1 MWCVKIVYILLLVA
15 MSLSLPLYAQNKDTT
30 WKGSVTGSAKDTMHN
45 YFMQAAT
52 ISIYKTSDSSL
63 IAYTLTNSLGE
74 FRIGNLP
81 LGMQLTIR
89 VSYIGYETYTRFF
102 TIPAGEK
109 IVHLGEF
116 DMHKGDNSL
125 EEVTVISSPVRMH
138 GDTLEFNAAAFK
150 LDQNA
155 VAEDLLKK
163 LPGIVVWGDGTITVN
178 GRQISKLLVDG
189 KPFFGGDAKVATQ
202 NIPKTAIDKV
212 QVYQEFVDPNNPY
225 DSITSINFKL
235 RKNQHGGYFGLLY
248 AGTDKSEK
256 YEAGANNN
264 IFSQRNQF
272 AIVAQTNNTNKIG
285 NDINTLLRN
294 NTFKGTGARIEY
306 QPDFTLLGANRQ
318 FSGGTLFTH
327 DFIPDYNSYK
337 QNRLT
342 TNSFYSHTINHT
354 VSQLQTESVISKD
367 SILQQNFK
375 NSLTTD
381 ATDFNLSTRYNKQK
395 NDDSLMVSGVY
406 VYKSVIAHNASQNL
420 VYGSQMGL
428 ISMANQQD
436 SGGTTAH
443 RLTFAGS
450 YDHHG
455 FYNSSVHKLTTWSIS
470 YSLISDISKL
480 DRLLRTDFR
489 NNGIAGPDSYF
500 GRKYDNN
507 LNSDKQELS
516 MRLGNFAVWLF
527 GNNRTLSRFQIQFE
541 NKLSS
546 YSERRKNYISD
557 SDSLGNIYK
566 KNDYLSKISQYK
578 VLDEMA
584 GFNISRAFSYV
595 LANRYQKDFS
605 VSIEARYRFYGQSN
619 SSDHLFQNFNEAYHS
634 FVPTFRI
641 SYSNYQYGE
650 YIYRYGLDATVV
662 SDYPTPD
669 QRVSLVDSSEVYYIR
684 QSNPYLIPQKK
695 YQTIL
700 RYRYDSYGLKNPLNY
715 GAFLMG
721 GITKDYFA
729 DSIHVDAAGRYIY
742 YPVNLNG
749 YRFVRANV
757 FFNKAFTAG
766 VHQFQFRVTALA
778 EKSRNPGY
786 IGFQNVVNPGLT
798 VSNVFLQ
805 SDTLSIYYTYKNL
818 FAINLA
824 QHMSFY
830 SSKQTGYANGNFHN
844 IQMTTLIGMGVNP
857 TKKFSINTNLSYNY
871 FTYSNN
877 PPNRYAIW
885 NAFLSY
891 RFLNSNNLEL
901 KFSALDLLDQNKG
914 LINVGGNY
922 SLGHGSVNV
931 QHQYFMATISYFPR
945 KFGKRLKS
953 NSGS

>member
-1 MWCVKIVYILLLVA
+1 MWSVKLFYIFLLVA
-15 MSLSLPLYAQNKDTT
+15 MSLSLTLSAQNKDTT
-30 WKGSVTGSAKDTMHN
+30 RKGSVTGSAKDTSRN
-45 YFMQAAT
+45 YFLQAAT
-52 ISIYKTSDSSL
+52 ISIYKASDSSL

-81 LGMQLTIR
+81 LNMLLTIR
-89 VSYIGYETYTRFF
+89 VSFIGYETYTRLF
-102 TIPAGEK
+102 TIPAEEK

-116 DMHKGDNSL
+116 DLNKGDNSL
-125 EEVTVISSPVRMH
+125 EEVTVTSSPVRMH

-202 NIPKTAIDKV
+202 NIPKSAIAKV
-212 QVYQEFVDPNNPY
+212 QVYQEFIDPNNPY
-225 DSITSINFKL
+225 DSTTSINFKL
-235 RKNQHGGYFGLLY
+235 RKDQHVGYFGLLY
-248 AGTDKSEK
+248 AGVDKSEK

-264 IFSQRNQF
+264 IFTQRDQF
-272 AIVAQTNNTNKIG
+272 AIVAQTNNTNKSG

-294 NTFKGTGARIEY
+294 NTFKGTGAHIEY

-318 FSGGTLFTH
+318 FSGGMLFTH

-342 TNSFYSHTINHT
+342 TNSFYNHTINNT
-354 VSQLQTESVISKD
+354 ASQIQTESVISND
-367 SILQQNFK
+367 SALHQNFK
-375 NSLTTD
+375 NSLNTD
-381 ATDFNLSTRYNKQK
+381 ATDFNLSTRYNKRK
-395 NDDSLMVSGVY
+395 NDDSLMFSGAY
-406 VYKSVIAHNASQNL
+406 VYKSILAQNASQNV
-420 VYGSQMGL
+420 VYGSQMRL
-428 ISMANQQD
+428 LSMANQVD
-436 SGGTTAH
+436 SGLTTSH
-443 RLTFAGS
+443 RISFQGA

-455 FYNSSVHKLTTWSIS
+455 FYNSSVHKLTNWSVS
-470 YSLISDISKL
+470 YSLVSDLSKL
-480 DRLLRTDFR
+480 DRLLRTVFK
-489 NNGIAGPDSYF
+489 NYSIASADSYF
-500 GRKYDNN
+500 SRKYDNN
-507 LNSDKQELS
+507 LNTDKQELS

-527 GNNRTLSRFQIQFE
+527 GDNRTLSRFQIQFE
-541 NKLSS
+541 NILSS
-546 YSERRKNYISD
+546 FSERRKNFISD
-557 SDSLGNIYK
+557 SDSSSNIYK
-566 KNDYLSKISQYK
+566 KNDYLTRNSQYR

-584 GFNISRAFSYV
+584 GFNISRVFSTG

-605 VSIEARYRFYGQSN
+605 VNIEARYRLYDQSN
-619 SSDHLFQNFNEAYHS
+619 SSDHQFQNFDQTYHS
-634 FVPTFRI
+634 FVPTFRM

-650 YIYRYGLDATVV
+650 YINRYSLDATVV

-669 QRVSLVDSSEVYYIR
+669 QRFPLVDSSEVYFIR
-684 QSNPYLIPQKK
+684 QGNPDLMPQKK
-695 YQTIL
+695 HQIIL
-700 RYRYDSYGLKNPLNY
+700 RYRHDRYGLKNPLNY

-729 DSIHVDAAGRYIY
+729 DSIHVDAAGRYIN
-742 YPVNLNG
+742 YPINLNG
-749 YRFVRANV
+749 YRFARANV

-766 VHQFQFRVTALA
+766 IHQFQFRVTALA
-778 EKSRNPGY
+778 EISRNPGY
-786 IGFQNVVNPGLT
+786 IGFQNVVKPGLT

-805 SDTLSIYYTYKNL
+805 SDTLSVYYTYKNL

-830 SSKQTGYANGNFHN
+830 YSKQTGYTNGGFHN
-844 IQMTTLIGMGVNP
+844 TQMTTLIGLGVNP

-871 FTYSNN
+871 LTYSNS
-877 PPNRYAIW
+877 PSNRYAIW

-891 RFLNSNNLEL
+891 RFLKSNNLEL

-914 LINVGGNY
+914 LINIGSNY
-922 SLGHGSVNV
+922 SLSHGTVNV
-931 QHQYFMATISYFPR
+931 QHQYFMATISYFPK
-945 KFGKRLKS
+945 KFGKKLKS
-953 NSGS
+953 N